1 MDGYKPKTFWERPE
15 GVTGGAF
22 LVAIIVALGV
32 ITAKSLAFVIGA
44 LTSGV
49 GLIVSLLVLGTII
62 FTALDPKARN
72 LVWYMYKS
80 AMRYITGIFVKMDPI
95 AILKGYVSDLKENLR
110 KMNRQI
116 SMLRGQMHKLQ
127 ELILNNRKEIQSNL
141 SLASQAKETDKQ
153 AIMILKSRKAGR
165 LKESNMKLEDLYKK
179 MEILYRVL
187 GKMYENSEV
196 MLEDIQDQVE
206 IKDQERKAM
215 YASNSAMKSAM
226 SIITGNGDKRMM
238 FDMALEA
245 VADDVANKVGEME
258 RFMDVSE
265 NFMKS
270 VDLQNGIFEE
280 EGLKMLEKWENE
292 GVSSILG
299 DQKQTLLKAAADDSN
314 VLDINAPLKRP
325 QPVEVRKNQYD
336 TFFEE

>member
-1 MDGYKPKTFWERPE
+1 MDGFRPKTFWQRPE
-15 GVTGGAF
+15 GVTGGVF
-22 LVAIIVALGV
+22 LTAIIIAMGV
-32 ITAKSLAFVIGA
+32 LTVKSLAFVIGA

-49 GLIVSLLVLGTII
+49 GLIVSLAVLGTII

-258 RFMDVSE
+258 RFMDMSE

-280 EGLKMLEKWENE
+280 EGLKMLEKWEKE

-299 DQKQTLLKAAADDSN
+299 EQKQTLLKAAADDSN

-325 QPVEVRKNQYD
+325 EPVEMRKNQYD

>member
-1 MDGYKPKTFWERPE
+1 MDGYQSKTFWQRPE
-15 GVTGGAF
+15 GVTGALFLGA
-22 LVAIIVALGV
+22 LIIGAGILTV
-32 ITAKSLAFVIGA
+32 KSIAFIVGA
-44 LTSGV
+44 LTSGI
-49 GLIVSLLVLGTII
+49 GLVLTLAVLGTII
-62 FTALDPKARN
+62 FTILDSKARN

-80 AMRYITGIFVKMDPI
+80 VMRSITSIFVKLDPI
-95 AILKGYVSDLKENLR
+95 AILKGYVNDLKENLR

-141 SLASQAKETDKQ
+141 TLASQAKETDKQ
-153 AIMILKSRKAGR
+153 AVLILKSRKAGR

-196 MLEDIQDQVE
+196 MLEDIEDQVE
-206 IKDQERKAM
+206 IKEQERIAIH
-215 YASNSAMKSAM
+215 ASHSAMKSAM
-226 SIITGNGDKRMM
+226 SIISGDKDKRMV

-245 VADDVANKVGEME
+245 IADDVGNKVGEME
-258 RFMDVSE
+258 RFMDMSE

-280 EGLKMLEKWENE
+280 EGLKMLEKWEKE

-299 DQKQTLLKAAADDSN
+299 DEKQNLLKQADDDNN
-314 VLDINAPLKRP
+314 VLDLNAPIARP
-325 QPVEVRKNQYD
+325 EKVENRKNQYD
-336 TFFEE
+336 SFFD

>member
-1 MDGYKPKTFWERPE
+1 MDGYKSKTFWQRPE
-15 GVTGGAF
+15 GVTG
-22 LVAIIVALGV
+22 AIF
-32 ITAKSLAFVIGA
+32 ITALIAGIGVLTVSSIGFIIGA
-44 LTSGV
+44 LTSGI
-49 GLIVSLLVLGTII
+49 GLIATLAVLGTII
-62 FTALDPKARN
+62 FTVLDSKARN

-80 AMRYITGIFVKMDPI
+80 IMRSITSIFVKLDPI
-95 AILKGYVSDLKENLR
+95 AILKGYVNDLKENLR

-141 SLASQAKETDKQ
+141 TLASQAKETDKQ
-153 AIMILKSRKAGR
+153 AILILKSRKAGR

-196 MLEDIQDQVE
+196 MLEDIEDQVE
-206 IKDQERKAM
+206 IKEQERIAIH
-215 YASNSAMKSAM
+215 ASHSAMKSAM
-226 SIITGNGDKRMM
+226 SIISGDKDKRVI

-245 VADDVANKVGEME
+245 IADDVGNKVGEME
-258 RFMDVSE
+258 RFMDMSE

-280 EGLKMLEKWENE
+280 EGLKMLEKWEKE
-292 GVSSILG
+292 GVSTILG
-299 DQKQTLLKAAADDSN
+299 EEKQTLLKEADDDNN
-314 VLDINAPLKRP
+314 VLDLNAPIARP
-325 QPVEVRKNQYD
+325 EKVENRKNQYD
-336 TFFEE
+336 SFFD

>member
-1 MDGYKPKTFWERPE
+1 MEGFKQKTFWERPE
-15 GVTGGAF
+15 GVTGAIFLAAF
-22 LVAIIVALGV
+22 IALAAFITVKSIGV
-32 ITAKSLAFVIGA
+32 LIAAM
-44 LTSGV
+44 TSGV
-49 GLIVSLLVLGTII
+49 GLVITLAVLGTII
-62 FTALDPKARN
+62 FTAIDSKARN

-80 AMRYITGIFVKMDPI
+80 AMRAITGIFVKMDPI
-95 AILKGYVSDLKENLR
+95 GILKGYVSDLKENLR

-141 SLASQAKETDKQ
+141 HLASQAKETDKQ
-153 AIMILKSRKAGR
+153 SIVILKSRKAGR

-206 IKDQERKAM
+206 IKEQERKAM
-215 YASNSAMKSAM
+215 HASHSAMKSAM
-226 SIITGNGDKRMM
+226 SIITGDGDKRAM

-245 VADDVANKVGEME
+245 IADDVANKVGEME
-258 RFMDVSE
+258 RFMDMSE

-280 EGLKMLEKWENE
+280 EGLKMLEKWEKE
-292 GVSSILG
+292 GVSAILG
-299 DQKQTLLKAAADDSN
+299 EQKQTLLKEAADDSN
-314 VLDINAPLKRP
+314 VLDINAPIKRP
-325 QPVEVRKNQYD
+325 EKVESRRNQYD
-336 TFFEE
+336 TFFE